1 MKIKFLGAARTVT
14 GSCFILETGDVRFAV
29 DCGMYQG
36 NREIEKRNWSIE
48 PYEPQN
54 LDFILVTHAHIDH
67 SGLLPRLVREGF
79 KGNIYVTPPTKD
91 LLEIMLY
98 DSAHIQ
104 EMEAAWKN
112 KKRARRGQEQLEPLY
127 TQNDVDRA
135 LSLLKPIEYF
145 EEIDVASGVKVMY
158 KDAGHILGS
167 AFIEIWVEESDQKF
181 KLVFSGDLGRP
192 EQLLIK
198 DPSCSEVADF
208 LFLESTYGDRDHK
221 NETQSREE
229 LAEAINYSYSHGEK
243 VIIPAFAVER
253 TQEVIYSL
261 YLLYKE
267 GKLPGDMPVF
277 LDSPLAI
284 KATQIFRKHHRYFD
298 LQTRELLENGEDP
311 LQLPNLK
318 LTLTARESIELNT
331 LSGPAIIIS
340 ASGMA
345 NAGRIKHHLRH
356 NIWREGVSI
365 VFVGFQAQGT
375 PGRKIVD
382 GAKTIRILG
391 EELAVRA
398 RVFTINGFSAHAGQ
412 SQILEWLSSFRTRG
426 MKIFLVH
433 GEYRAQKILAGLIKE
448 RFGYEVHIPDY
459 LEECILKPEKIF
471 EPRLDLEKARPA
483 INWDFLFTD
492 LQGKLDTLKNRIS
505 DFQKLNWPEQTEL
518 RDDVLEISTKLSKL
532 LSEIP
537 PSSNASPH

>member
-1 MKIKFLGAARTVT
+1 MI
-14 GSCFILETGDVRFAV
+14 
-29 DCGMYQG
+29 
-36 NREIEKRNWSIE
+36 
-48 PYEPQN
+48 
-54 LDFILVTHAHIDH
+54 THAHIDH
-67 SGLLPRLVREGF
+67 SGLLPRMVREGF
-79 KGNIYVTPPTKD
+79 KGEIYVTPPTRD

-104 EMEAAWKN
+104 EMETAWKN
-112 KKRARRGQEQLEPLY
+112 KKRARRAQARLEPLY
-127 TQNDVDRA
+127 TQNDVDKT

-167 AFIEIWVEESDQKF
+167 AFIEIWVEENDQKF

-192 EQLLIK
+192 KQLLVK
-198 DPSCSEVADF
+198 DPNCSEIADF

-311 LQLPNLK
+311 L
-318 LTLTARESIELNT
+318 
-331 LSGPAIIIS
+331 
-340 ASGMA
+340 
-345 NAGRIKHHLRH
+345 
-356 NIWREGVSI
+356 
-365 VFVGFQAQGT
+365 
-375 PGRKIVD
+375 
-382 GAKTIRILG
+382 
-391 EELAVRA
+391 
-398 RVFTINGFSAHAGQ
+398 
-412 SQILEWLSSFRTRG
+412 
-426 MKIFLVH
+426 
-433 GEYRAQKILAGLIKE
+433 
-448 RFGYEVHIPDY
+448 
-459 LEECILKPEKIF
+459 
-471 EPRLDLEKARPA
+471 
-483 INWDFLFTD
+483 
-492 LQGKLDTLKNRIS
+492 
-505 DFQKLNWPEQTEL
+505 
-518 RDDVLEISTKLSKL
+518 
-532 LSEIP
+532 
-537 PSSNASPH
+537 